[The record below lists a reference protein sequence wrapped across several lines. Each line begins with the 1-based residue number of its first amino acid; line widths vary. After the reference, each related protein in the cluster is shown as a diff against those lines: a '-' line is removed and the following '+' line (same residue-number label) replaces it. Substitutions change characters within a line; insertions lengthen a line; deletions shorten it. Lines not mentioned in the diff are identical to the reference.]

1 LVATAITNLTTQS
14 VVQAWDNDNVDADA
28 IINEILKALHH
39 PFNADPFCRVQMQ
52 MLAIVKVWWDAKP
65 DNEKAKLR
73 RQLSK
78 EGVQNKENQI
88 IVDPSFWASQAK
100 GPAKFEGSAP
110 NLAAEP
116 NKTGGDAVVAVITD
130 IIKNGLGIGAGGPLN
145 IPGISPG
152 MTNPLDKLIAQAGS
166 DFSKAIE
173 DARLSIPQIA
183 SAPGIGSI
191 LKDALVD
198 EIAASAKTAV
208 QTVNDI
214 GRVADAAVDE
224 VASWF
229 RW

>member
-1 LVATAITNLTTQS
+1 
-14 VVQAWDNDNVDADA
+14 
-28 IINEILKALHH
+28 
-39 PFNADPFCRVQMQ
+39 
-52 MLAIVKVWWDAKP
+52 
-65 DNEKAKLR
+65 
-73 RQLSK
+73 
-78 EGVQNKENQI
+78 
-88 IVDPSFWASQAK
+88 
-100 GPAKFEGSAP
+100 
-110 NLAAEP
+110 
-116 NKTGGDAVVAVITD
+116 
-130 IIKNGLGIGAGGPLN
+130 
-145 IPGISPG
+145 

-173 DARLSIPQIA
+173 DARLTIPQIA

-214 GRVADAAVDE
+214 GRLADAAVDE

>member
-1 LVATAITNLTTQS
+1 MVATAITNLTTQS

-65 DNEKAKLR
+65 DNEKANLR

-78 EGVQNKENQI
+78 EGVQNKENHI
-88 IVDPSFWASQAK
+88 FVDPSFWASQAK

-116 NKTGGDAVVAVITD
+116 DKTAGDAVVDVITD
-130 IIKNGLGIGAGGPLN
+130 IIKNGLGIGAGGLLN

-152 MTNPLDKLIAQAGS
+152 MTNPVDMLIAQVGN
-166 DFSKAIE
+166 FSKAIE
-173 DARLSIPQIA
+173 DAGFTIPQIA

-214 GRVADAAVDE
+214 GRLADAAVDE